1 MSSVAKEVIKKQ
13 KIREYEGHL
22 YRGFLKPL
30 NSLDH
35 LRPSP
40 FSGATL
46 FVHSCFSLQFFDV
59 FVH

>member
-22 YRGFLKPL
+22 

-35 LRPSP
+35 FTPVP
-40 FSGATL
+40 L
-46 FVHSCFSLQFFDV
+46 FGGYVICS
-59 FVH
+59 

>member
-1 MSSVAKEVIKKQ
+1 MSSVAKKVIKKQ

-35 LRPSP
+35 FTPVP
-40 FSGATL
+40 L
-46 FVHSCFSLQFFDV
+46 FGGYVICS
-59 FVH
+59 